1 MSNKVDYFVIGAGKA
16 GSTTLYDIINS
27 FEEFEGSVP
36 KEVRYFSNFYSEQDV
51 TWYESHFKNIDC
63 KKSFE
68 ASPQYTFRDEFP
80 NVVSRIKNYNPHA
93 KFIYILREPL
103 SRIVSHFNHWHR
115 SDPQTYSN
123 INSVIWG
130 GGNYRQFIKRT
141 MYFYQLKK
149 YIDEFGES
157 NLKVLFLEDY
167 QNDLSFFSNEL
178 TSFLDI
184 EAREAPVIHSN
195 NVKNS
200 TSKSFSINDMRDETV
215 EFIINSLKDDVRHLH
230 NYVGRLPAQWQN
242 YW

>member
-1 MSNKVDYFVIGAGKA
+1 
-16 GSTTLYDIINS
+16 
-27 FEEFEGSVP
+27 
-36 KEVRYFSNFYSEQDV
+36 
-51 TWYESHFKNIDC
+51 
-63 KKSFE
+63 
-68 ASPQYTFRDEFP
+68 
-80 NVVSRIKNYNPHA
+80 
-93 KFIYILREPL
+93 
-103 SRIVSHFNHWHR
+103 
-115 SDPQTYSN
+115 
-123 INSVIWG
+123 
-130 GGNYRQFIKRT
+130 